1 MVESTIRTNSGR
13 QLAQFQFIMPDVPLE
28 VEEQQSD
35 LITARRMDVLS
46 WRPLGWLMFRE
57 VA

>member
-13 QLAQFQFIMPDVPLE
+13 QLSQFKSIMPDVPLE

-46 WRPLGWLMFRE
+46 WKTTGLAYVP
-57 VA
+57 